1 MSRHYPNS
9 PEPKFKPL
17 ATLASAPAT
26 PEAARAQMIEDS
38 KITRENVFAHMDI
51 PDAQRAEL
59 ETVMAMFSQML
70 IGDLSDEDAL
80 ETFDDKAA

>member
-1 MSRHYPNS
+1 MSRYYP
-9 PEPKFKPL
+9 PKIKPL
-17 ATLASAPAT
+17 APIDAPIT
-26 PEAARAQMIEDS
+26 TGDAARAQMLADG
-38 KITRENVFAHMDI
+38 KITRANVFGQMDI

-59 ETVMAMFSQML
+59 EKVMAMFSQML